1 MPTQMQK
8 RCKNV
13 MNNGV
18 QNVPCQNMAP
28 WHTEDFTLKEYE
40 KMAESRRLLLPS
52 YHLSPLKQGILIPG
66 GEEHPHP
73 KTEGL

>member
-18 QNVPCQNMAP
+18 QNMPYQNMAP
-28 WHTEDFTLKEYE
+28 WHTEDFKLKESE
-40 KMAESRRLLLPS
+40 KMAESRLLLPS
-52 YHLSPLKQGILIPG
+52 CNLSPLKQGILIPR
-66 GEEHPHP
+66 GEEHPYP